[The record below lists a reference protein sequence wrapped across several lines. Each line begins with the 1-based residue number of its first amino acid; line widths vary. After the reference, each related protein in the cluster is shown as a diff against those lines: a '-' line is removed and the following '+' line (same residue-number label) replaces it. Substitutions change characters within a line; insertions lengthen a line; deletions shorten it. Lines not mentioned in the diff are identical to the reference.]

1 MALKKIPIH
10 KLKPGMFVGELDR
23 SWLNTP
29 FLFHSVQIKTQ
40 KQIDKLL
47 HGGIQDV
54 IIDTDKGIDLEEHA
68 VLSQSEKDHLTNK
81 QDAKKSD
88 SVQSIFVD
96 PVLLKDELPRAKEIK
111 QNVSTAVKSVFNDAR
126 MGKAMGLSDVKDQ
139 VNNIV
144 DSVFR
149 NRDALLCLASLKDYD
164 NYTFVHSVNVSIL
177 AVSFGRQL
185 NLSKSQLMNIGL
197 GGLLHDIGK
206 TQIPE
211 SILNKPGKYTVEEY
225 NIMKRHVS
233 LGVELLNKH
242 DNIPHDAML
251 FTAQHHERYNGTGYP
266 QRLYGEKISLIG
278 RIGSISDV
286 YDAIT
291 YDRVYHKASSCHG
304 TVKRLY
310 EWSDT
315 LFDKDL
321 IEKFIQCIGIYP
333 FGSFVEMNTGH
344 CGIVVSVN
352 HENLLKPNILLLF
365 DKNKKPQTP
374 VLVDPASDVD
384 DKGNCLYSIVKEL
397 NPAEWNIDV
406 NQYI

>member
-10 KLKPGMFVGELDR
+10 KLKPGMFVDELDR

-29 FLFHSVQIKTQ
+29 FLFHSAQIKTQ

-47 HGGIQDV
+47 HSGIQDV
-54 IIDTDKGIDLEEHA
+54 IIDTEKGIDLEEHV
-68 VLSQSEKDHLTNK
+68 VLSQSEKEHLTNK
-81 QDAKKSD
+81 QDTQKTESPH
-88 SVQSIFVD
+88 SPLFD

-111 QNVSTAVKSVFNDAR
+111 NNVSNAVKNVFNDAR
-126 MGKAMGLSDVKDQ
+126 MGKAIELTEVKDQ

-144 DSVFR
+144 ESIFR

-164 NYTFVHSVNVSIL
+164 NYTFIHSVNVSIL
-177 AVSFGRQL
+177 AVSFGRHL

-211 SILNKPGKYTVEEY
+211 SILNKPGKYTDEEY

-233 LGVELLNKH
+233 LGMELLNKH

-266 QRLYGEKISLIG
+266 QRLYGEKISMIG
-278 RIGSISDV
+278 QIGSISDV

-291 YDRVYHKASSCHG
+291 YDRVYHKATSCHG

-315 LFDKDL
+315 LFDRDL

-333 FGSFVEMNTGH
+333 FGSFVELNTGH
-344 CGIVVSVN
+344 CGVVVSVN
-352 HENLLKPNILLLF
+352 HETRLKPNILLLF
-365 DKNKKPQTP
+365 DKNKKPQSP
-374 VLVDPASDVD
+374 ALVDLISEVD
-384 DKGNCLYSIVKEL
+384 DKGNCIYSIVKEL
-397 NPAEWNIDV
+397 NPAEWNVDIH
-406 NQYI
+406 NYI

>member
-10 KLKPGMFVGELDR
+10 KLKPGMFIEELDR

-29 FLFHSVQIKTQ
+29 FLFHSLQIKTQ

-54 IIDTDKGIDLEEHA
+54 IIDTEKGIDLEEHV
-68 VLSQSEKDHLTNK
+68 VLSQSEKEHLTNK
-81 QDAKKSD
+81 QDTQKTES
-88 SVQSIFVD
+88 SHSPLLD

-111 QNVSTAVKSVFNDAR
+111 NNVSNAVKNVFNDAR
-126 MGKAMGLSDVKDQ
+126 MGKAIELTEVKDQ

-144 DSVFR
+144 ESIFR

-164 NYTFVHSVNVSIL
+164 NYTFIHSVNVSIL
-177 AVSFGRQL
+177 AVSFGRHL

-211 SILNKPGKYTVEEY
+211 SILNKPGKYTDEEY

-233 LGVELLNKH
+233 LGIELLNKH

-266 QRLYGEKISLIG
+266 QRLYGEKISMIG
-278 RIGSISDV
+278 QIGSISDV

-291 YDRVYHKASSCHG
+291 YDRVYHKATSCHG

-315 LFDKDL
+315 LFDRDL

-333 FGSFVEMNTGH
+333 FGSFVELNTGH

-352 HENLLKPNILLLF
+352 HETRLKPSILLLF
-365 DKNKKPQTP
+365 DKNKKPQSP
-374 VLVDPASDVD
+374 ALVDLASEVD

-397 NPAEWNIDV
+397 NPAEWNVDIH
-406 NQYI
+406 NYI